1 MKPSEQVQALVAQMP
16 DADDRGMYTK
26 NIDAK
31 KINAA
36 IDQLAGGGRNS
47 LLGVIDML
55 VPPGEGEDYKA
66 RYALHCL
73 AIHACKAADTRPR
86 REFGEAL
93 ASQLGGDRPVGVQI
107 YLLEQ
112 LQVAAGREVAGKLR
126 ELLKH
131 EQLRVP
137 AAMALEA
144 MGVS

>member
-1 MKPSEQVQALVAQMP
+1 MKPSEQVQSLVGQMP

-26 NIDAK
+26 GIDAAR
-31 KINAA
+31 IDAA
-36 IDQLAGGGRNS
+36 IDQLARGGRDS

-55 VPPGEGEDYKA
+55 VQPGDGEDYKA

-73 AIHACKAADTRPR
+73 AIHACKAADGGPR

-93 ASQLGGDRPVGVQI
+93 ASQLGGDRPAGVQK
-107 YLLEQ
+107 YLIEQ
-112 LQVAAGREVAGKLR
+112 LQVAAGPEVAGKLR

-131 EQLRVP
+131 EELGTP

-144 MGVS
+144 IGA